1 VKQHTTPILLRNN
14 LVETLEKV
22 NFNNSLYDESW
33 IQNICFQNPQILP
46 LYELEPTFIGMIPI
60 CRELSTESGF
70 IDLIYLNE
78 YGFITIG
85 ECKLWRNPEARRKVI
100 GQILDYAKDLSK
112 WDFKKFETECLKARN
127 DNKTSLLEVLI
138 EYYPEIDESYFIDN
152 VQKNLQKGRFL
163 LTIIGDGIRENM
175 EELTSYI
182 QRYANLNFTLGL
194 IEIPVFKNPNTEEL
208 IITPRIIAKT
218 KEIERIVYRIS
229 DCYMEAEIN
238 EKQENQNSISISE
251 KVFYE
256 RLEKNIGKEMQQKL
270 YEFTQELTTELN
282 FVSKLGRGKRLSLNI
297 KTPNEN
303 FNFASIQESGEVW
316 FYGIT
321 YIGNK
326 QIGVD
331 YLKKLATLLNASFD
345 DSYTDWKL
353 CVKRNGK
360 YLSVVEYLDKKE
372 DWKKLII
379 DTLEKTKIIE
389 EQQ

>member
-1 VKQHTTPILLRNN
+1 VKQHTTPILLKNN
-14 LVETLEKV
+14 IVETLEKV
-22 NFNNSLYDESW
+22 HLNTSLYDENW

-46 LYELEPTFIGMIPI
+46 FDELEPTFIGMIPI
-60 CRELSTESGF
+60 CRELSTDSGF
-70 IDLIYLNE
+70 IDLIYINE

-127 DNKTSLLEVLI
+127 DNKSSLLEILI
-138 EYYPEIDESYFIDN
+138 EYFPEIDESNFIDN
-152 VQKNLQKGRFL
+152 IQKNLQKGRFL
-163 LTIIGDGIRENM
+163 LTIIGDGIRENV

-182 QRYANLNFTLGL
+182 QRNTNLNFTLGL
-194 IEIPVFKNPNTEEL
+194 IEIPVFKNTKTEEL

-229 DCYMEAEIN
+229 ENFAETVIN

-256 RLEKNIGKEMQQKL
+256 RLEKYIGKEKQQIL
-270 YEFTQELTTELN
+270 CEFIQQLTDELN

-297 KTPNEN
+297 KSPNEN
-303 FNFASIQESGEVW
+303 YNFASIQESGEVW

-331 YLKKLATLLNASFD
+331 YLKKLATLLNANFD
-345 DSYTDWKL
+345 DSYKEWQW
-353 CVKRNGK
+353 CIKRNGK
-360 YLSVVEYLDKKE
+360 YLSVIEYLNKKD
-372 DWKKLII
+372 DWKKIII
-379 DTLEKTKIIE
+379 DTLDKIKMIE

>member
-1 VKQHTTPILLRNN
+1 MKQHTTPILLKNN
-14 LVETLEKV
+14 IVETLEKV
-22 NFNNSLYDESW
+22 HLNTSLYDENW

-46 LYELEPTFIGMIPI
+46 FDELEPTFIGMIPI
-60 CRELSTESGF
+60 CRELSTDSGF
-70 IDLIYLNE
+70 IDLIYINE

-127 DNKTSLLEVLI
+127 DNKSSLLEILI
-138 EYYPEIDESYFIDN
+138 EYFPEIDESNFIDN
-152 VQKNLQKGRFL
+152 IQKNLQKGRFL
-163 LTIIGDGIRENM
+163 LTIIGDGIRENV

-182 QRYANLNFTLGL
+182 QRNTNLNFTLGL
-194 IEIPVFKNPNTEEL
+194 IEIPVFKNTKTEEL

-229 DCYMEAEIN
+229 ENFAETVIN

-256 RLEKNIGKEMQQKL
+256 RLEKYIGKEKQQIL
-270 YEFTQELTTELN
+270 CEFIQQLTDELN

-297 KTPNEN
+297 KSPNEN
-303 FNFASIQESGEVW
+303 YNFASIQESGEVW

-331 YLKKLATLLNASFD
+331 YLKKLATLLNANFD
-345 DSYTDWKL
+345 DSYKEWQW
-353 CVKRNGK
+353 CIKRNGK
-360 YLSVVEYLDKKE
+360 YLSVIEYLNKKD
-372 DWKKLII
+372 DWKKIII
-379 DTLEKTKIIE
+379 DTLDKIKMIE